1 MLRAGLVFVL
11 LSAVAA
17 PSLAQA
23 PKSIDPGMSE
33 TKVVERLGAPDASRA
48 AGDYKYLFYHNDCI
62 RKCGMDDVVILR
74 SDSVVDAMFRSA
86 DRAYTGKSS
95 SPHAISAEVAART
108 RPTPREVPSGEVVQ
122 AGAVKAEVPK
132 ADSAPTPAVKDTTVK
147 PEPAAAADTAAKPAP
162 AEKHANKHSPTKTAT
177 TQVPVNADTAR
188 RDSINGMTLRIP
200 VKPIHHSL
208 AKPDSARPQLED

>member
-108 RPTPREVPSGEVVQ
+108 RPTPREPSGEVVQ
-122 AGAVKAEVPK
+122 AGAVKAEPPK
-132 ADSAPTPAVKDTTVK
+132 TDSAPTPAAKDTTVK
-147 PEPAAAADTAAKPAP
+147 PAPAAAADTTAKPAP
-162 AEKHANKHSPTKTAT
+162 TEKHAKHSPSKTAT
-177 TQVPVNADTAR
+177 TGAPVNADTAR
-188 RDSINGMTLRIP
+188 RDTIIGATLRIP

-208 AKPDSARPQLED
+208 VKPDSARPPLED

>member
-17 PSLAQA
+17 PSLAQG

-48 AGDYKYLFYHNDCI
+48 AGDYKYLFYHNNCI

-74 SDSVVDAMFRSA
+74 SDSVVDAMFRST
-86 DRAYTGKSS
+86 DRSYSGKSS
-95 SPHAISAEVAART
+95 SPRAISAEVAART
-108 RPTPREVPSGEVVQ
+108 RPTPREAPSGEVVQ
-122 AGAVKAEVPK
+122 AGAVKAEPPK
-132 ADSAPTPAVKDTTVK
+132 ADSAAKDTSVK
-147 PEPAAAADTAAKPAP
+147 AAPAAAADTSPKPAP
-162 AEKHANKHSPTKTAT
+162 TEKHAKPSPKKTAT
-177 TQVPVNADTAR
+177 TVVPVNADTAR
-188 RDSINGMTLRIP
+188 RDSIIGTTLRIP
-200 VKPIHHSL
+200 VKPSHHSL

>member
-48 AGDYKYLFYHNDCI
+48 AGDYKYLFYHNNCI

-74 SDSVVDAMFRSA
+74 SDSVVDAMFRST
-86 DRAYTGKSS
+86 DRSYSGKSS
-95 SPHAISAEVAART
+95 SPRAISAEVAART
-108 RPTPREVPSGEVVQ
+108 RPTPREAPSGEVVQ
-122 AGAVKAEVPK
+122 AGAVKANPPQ
-132 ADSAPTPAVKDTTVK
+132 ADSAAKDTSVK
-147 PEPAAAADTAAKPAP
+147 AAPAAAADTSPKPAST
-162 AEKHANKHSPTKTAT
+162 EKHASHSPKKTAT
-177 TQVPVNADTAR
+177 TVVPVNADTAR
-188 RDSINGMTLRIP
+188 RDTINGPTLRIP

-208 AKPDSARPQLED
+208 AKPDSARPRLED

>member
-95 SPHAISAEVAART
+95 SPRSIPAEVAART
-108 RPTPREVPSGEVVQ
+108 RPSPRELPSGEVVQ
-122 AGAVKAEVPK
+122 AGAVKAEPPK
-132 ADSAPTPAVKDTTVK
+132 ADSAAKPAPKHTAAK
-147 PEPAAAADTAAKPAP
+147 AEPAAAADTAAKTAPTEKPVHKPAKK
-162 AEKHANKHSPTKTAT
+162 AAASTAHA
-177 TQVPVNADTAR
+177 NADTAR
-188 RDSINGMTLRIP
+188 RDTIIGASLRIP
-200 VKPIHHSL
+200 VKPPIHST
-208 AKPDSARPQLED
+208 AKPDSTRPQIKE

>member
-17 PSLAQA
+17 PSVAQA

-33 TKVVERLGAPDASRA
+33 TKVVERLGTPDVSRS

-62 RKCGMDDVVILR
+62 RKCGVDDVVILR

-86 DRAYTGKSS
+86 DRSYTGKSS
-95 SPHAISAEVAART
+95 SPRAIPAEVAART

-122 AGAVKAEVPK
+122 QGAAKVEPPK
-132 ADSAPTPAVKDTTVK
+132 TDS
-147 PEPAAAADTAAKPAP
+147 AAKPAARDTAASP
-162 AEKHANKHSPTKTAT
+162 APAASADTATKAAPSEKPAKQSQKKTAGA
-177 TQVPVNADTAR
+177 QGPVNGDTAR
-188 RDSINGMTLRIP
+188 RDTIIGTSLRIP

-208 AKPDSARPQLED
+208 TKPDSARP

>member
-11 LSAVAA
+11 LSAMAA

-48 AGDYKYLFYHNDCI
+48 AGDYKYLFYHNNCI

-122 AGAVKAEVPK
+122 AGAVKAELPK
-132 ADSAPTPAVKDTTVK
+132 TDSSTKPAANDSTAKAAPAPAADTTAK
-147 PEPAAAADTAAKPAP
+147 PEPTV
-162 AEKHANKHSPTKTAT
+162 KHAAKHSPKTAT
-177 TQVPVNADTAR
+177 TQVPVNADTTR
-188 RDSINGMTLRIP
+188 RDTIIGTTLRIP